1 MLGVECMFDN
11 FMMAV
16 LPLQLISLVVQF
28 GFAILYFTCGAHV
41 AFVLCPCGTC
51 RASLFLAIFSVLG
64 LYCRLAGKTLNM
76 PVARR
81 WG

>member
-1 MLGVECMFDN
+1 
-11 FMMAV
+11 MMAV
-16 LPLQLISLVVQF
+16 RPLQLISLVVQF
-28 GFAILYFTCGAHV
+28 GLAISYFTCGAHV

-64 LYCRLAGKTLNM
+64 LYCRLAVIYSFVDSGKTLNM